1 MNNHVYFKA
10 NGTMYIPA
18 INSREYMTM
27 KKRSPKQRPVH
38 SLGENNCAAVN
49 M

>member
-1 MNNHVYFKA
+1 MNNHVYFEA
-10 NGTMYIPA
+10 SGSMYSPA

-27 KKRSPKQRPVH
+27 KKRSPEQRPVH
-38 SLGENNCAAVN
+38 SLGENNLVAVN